1 MFPPPLLYS
10 PPSSRPSAPSSCASE
25 SKPPCGS
32 RQRLPH
38 PSRNEQRAISLLLN
52 ACHKSPRAPSTP
64 PLPSYAL
71 STSHPPLSPPSVFL
85 LSTFFPPLAPHP
97 HAPLP
102 KLSFLPSSSLHAFL
116 FPPSTSSHP
125 LSPLLDSTG
134 RSFGLEEGG
143 GGEGRRGTHRD
154 TERPFLR
161 LAFRLRRS
169 NEERE
174 AYFRPLFARRQR
186 SHTFPAHHPLPS
198 FHLSFAP
205 FGLKSSGKR
214 GECKVAEKTEERS
227 TTLGICPSR
236 LAAFFAGEIV
246 VRRFIYPTPH
256 RGKFTGFDDDA
267 DKSLA
272 TTFNRVPYIYIFLL
286 LATSSRCAFVRVQR
300 SRESVKIVY
309 IYIEY
314 KYKNSHDDFSHRDR
328 SVS

>member
-1 MFPPPLLYS
+1 MGPGKGSHTPLGTSNEQFHYCLTPVINLHEHPPPLRS
-10 PPSSRPSAPSSCASE
+10 PPTPSPRATLPSPLHPSFSSQRSS
-25 SKPPCGS
+25 
-32 RQRLPH
+32 H
-38 PSRNEQRAISLLLN
+38 PSRRIRTHHSR
-52 ACHKSPRAPSTP
+52 SFPS
-64 PLPSYAL
+64 
-71 STSHPPLSPPSVFL
+71 SPPPRYTRFFSLPRPRRTPFL
-85 LSTFFPPLAPHP
+85 LFWT
-97 HAPLP
+97 
-102 KLSFLPSSSLHAFL
+102 
-116 FPPSTSSHP
+116 
-125 LSPLLDSTG
+125 
-134 RSFGLEEGG
+134 RLEEVSAWREGG

>member
-1 MFPPPLLYS
+1 MFTPPSNPLHLVFPPPLLYS

-71 STSHPPLSPPSVFL
+71 STSHPPLPPPSVFL

-134 RSFGLEEGG
+134 RSFGLEGG
-143 GGEGRRGTHRD
+143 GGEEHTGTRNVH
-154 TERPFLR
+154 FCG
-161 LAFRLRRS
+161 S
-169 NEERE
+169 
-174 AYFRPLFARRQR
+174 
-186 SHTFPAHHPLPS
+186 
-198 FHLSFAP
+198 
-205 FGLKSSGKR
+205 
-214 GECKVAEKTEERS
+214 
-227 TTLGICPSR
+227 
-236 LAAFFAGEIV
+236 
-246 VRRFIYPTPH
+246 
-256 RGKFTGFDDDA
+256 
-267 DKSLA
+267 
-272 TTFNRVPYIYIFLL
+272 
-286 LATSSRCAFVRVQR
+286 
-300 SRESVKIVY
+300 
-309 IYIEY
+309 
-314 KYKNSHDDFSHRDR
+314 R
-328 SVS
+328 SV